1 MSRDTGPRTARCGV
15 DRPRPLA
22 RVLVPPT
29 NPTIREELRAL
40 LHLSW
45 PIMVAQLGLMTMGL
59 VDTAVLGRVSVSE
72 LAGSAIG
79 RSVSF
84 AAITP
89 AMGVALA
96 LEPLASQ
103 AVGAGDHAR
112 AWASLKSASRTVV
125 IAGVPLVA
133 CGVASLFALEACG
146 IDTLVASRAR
156 AYAITQAPGML
167 LGLLFLTNKTFLQ
180 AHGRTRPALVA
191 AAVANLVNLI
201 VCNLLVRGDDVLV
214 SFGLPAVGL
223 PRLGALG
230 AGLAYSVAGAIM
242 VAIVTRAS
250 SRLRTEAHDAPV
262 AIRQVVTLG
271 APVGLQ
277 LLAEVGIFSLCTV
290 LVGRFGPA
298 AVSAHQVALGL
309 ASFTFMGALGLS
321 GGAAVR
327 VGYAVGEGRSPRRAG
342 LVGLA
347 CGAGVMAVGGVA
359 FALLPEALVRVF
371 TADPDVIALG
381 ARLVV
386 IAAFFQLFDGLQ
398 AVASGILRGAGD
410 VRFPF
415 VATIAAYWVVGLLAA
430 LALGFPC
437 GLGVRGV
444 WWGLAAGLVTAA
456 GLLGTRFV
464 WLSRR
469 VIARV

>member
-1 MSRDTGPRTARCGV
+1 
-15 DRPRPLA
+15 
-22 RVLVPPT
+22 VPPT
-29 NPTIREELRAL
+29 NPTVREELRAL

-103 AVGAGDHAR
+103 AVGAGDDAR
-112 AWASLKSASRTVV
+112 AWASLKAASRAVV
-125 IAGVPLVA
+125 IAGVPLVT

-146 IDTLVASRAR
+146 IDPVVASRAR
-156 AYAITQAPGML
+156 AYAIAQAPGML

-180 AHGRTRPALVA
+180 SHGRTRPALLA
-191 AAVANLVNLI
+191 ASIANIVNLG
-201 VCNLLVRGDDVLV
+201 VCNILVRGDEVLV
-214 SFGLPAVGL
+214 SLGLPAVGL

-230 AGLAYSVAGAIM
+230 AGLAYSIASAIM
-242 VAIVTRAS
+242 AAIVVAAS
-250 SRLRTEAHDAPV
+250 GRLQPAERGAHV
-262 AIRQVVTLG
+262 TVRQVVTLG
-271 APVGLQ
+271 TPVGLQ
-277 LLAEVGIFSLCTV
+277 LLAEVGVFSLCTV
-290 LVGRFGPA
+290 LVGRFGSA
-298 AVSAHQVALGL
+298 AVSAHQIALGL

-347 CGAGVMAVGGVA
+347 CGAGVMAIGGVV
-359 FALLPEALVRVF
+359 FAVFPEALVRVF
-371 TADPDVIALG
+371 TADAGVVGLAAHLVI
-381 ARLVV
+381 

-398 AVASGILRGAGD
+398 AVAGGILRGAGD

-415 VATIAAYWVVGLLAA
+415 FASIAAYWVVGLLAA
-430 LALGFPC
+430 LVLGFSC
-437 GLGVRGV
+437 GMGVRGV

-464 WLSRR
+464 RVSRT

>member
-1 MSRDTGPRTARCGV
+1 M
-15 DRPRPLA
+15 
-22 RVLVPPT
+22 
-29 NPTIREELRAL
+29 
-40 LHLSW
+40 
-45 PIMVAQLGLMTMGL
+45 
-59 VDTAVLGRVSVSE
+59 LGRVSVTE

-103 AVGAGDHAR
+103 AVGTGDNAR
-112 AWASLKSASRTVV
+112 AWASLRAASRAV
-125 IAGVPLVA
+125 IVAGVPLVA

-146 IDTLVASRAR
+146 IDALVAARAR
-156 AYAITQAPGML
+156 AYAAMQAPGMV

-180 AHGRTRPALVA
+180 SHSRTRPALVA
-191 AAVANLVNLI
+191 AVIANVVNLI

-214 SFGLPAVGL
+214 AFGLPSVGL

-230 AGLAYSVAGAIM
+230 AGLAYSIAS
-242 VAIVTRAS
+242 AIVATIVMTAS
-250 SRLRTEAHDAPV
+250 SRLRPEPRGAPV
-262 AIRQVVTLG
+262 AIRHVVSFG
-271 APVGLQ
+271 APIGLQ
-277 LLAEVGIFSLCTV
+277 LLAEVGVFSLCTV

-327 VGYAVGEGRSPRRAG
+327 VGLAVGEGRSARRAG

-347 CGAGVMAVGGVA
+347 CGAGVMATGGVI
-359 FALLPEALVRVF
+359 FALFPEALVRAF
-371 TADPDVIALG
+371 TADLDVIALG
-381 ARLVV
+381 ARLVI

-398 AVASGILRGAGD
+398 AVLPLSVPVNPASRG
-410 VRFPF
+410 RCCIS
-415 VATIAAYWVVGLLAA
+415 TI
-430 LALGFPC
+430 
-437 GLGVRGV
+437 
-444 WWGLAAGLVTAA
+444 T
-456 GLLGTRFV
+456 
-464 WLSRR
+464 
-469 VIARV
+469 